1 MTRRLRWQDPPSRWI
16 EGVPVGN
23 GRLGAMILGGT
34 DTFHLQ
40 VNDGTVWSGTPTAW
54 RDELDALVRG
64 GAGPAALTEVR
75 EAVLDGRLDDAE
87 ALLMRF
93 EGTYSQEFLP
103 FVDLRARF
111 RLGGGAPTL
120 HGRTLDLED
129 AVYRDDVENSD
140 VELTRRAWASRPD
153 EAVHVEI
160 RASRGVFDVEL
171 ELTTRLRDLGVSASR
186 HGIELAV
193 EVPVDGAPL
202 HEPQE
207 TAMRWRGDAVRP
219 GHPADRAQERWEP
232 FAAACAAL
240 DTDGAVTVR
249 DGRVEV
255 LGARFVRLAMSSSTG
270 AEDWFAGR
278 EPISAVSAHLERA
291 RSRARSA
298 LAQDAALERH
308 LADVRPL
315 LASAALLLEG
325 TPEELTVDRLPADPS
340 DALVAPALFQY
351 GRYLLVAASRPGGP
365 AVNLQGLWNDDIRPA
380 WSSNYTTN
388 INVQMHYWGAESTG
402 LGGTVEPLVHL
413 LEVMAQTGAVAA
425 RELYDADG
433 WVGHHNTDLWGWP
446 LPVGMGHGDP
456 AWAIWMTGGTWLTTH
471 LMEHYRFGLD
481 AEWLG
486 ERAWPVLRGAA
497 AFALDWL
504 LDDGEHW
511 LFTNPSTSPENHF
524 VHGDGV
530 AALDRAT
537 AIDRALISQILEDTI
552 DAAAVLELDDE
563 IVGRARTAL
572 ARIEPDAVGADGRI
586 REWHVDRAD
595 PNPAHGHFSAL
606 VSVYP
611 LGRIDVD
618 RQPELAAAAAAFV
631 SGRKHPSEGWPWA
644 WSIALRA
651 RLRDGATAE
660 HVMHATVERPG
671 DPDLKGASHWSW
683 GGLVPTL
690 LRAHSPFQVDV
701 SLGFPAA
708 VAELLLQSHG
718 DAIDVLPA
726 LPPGWPRGSVRGLRA
741 RGGLEVSIQWDDGRP
756 TRIVLDRHAGS
767 GDVTVRWGD
776 RRVTVTLEPD
786 GHLELDGSLQAT
798 SSRAT
803 TAAAAPNTFRIASR

>member
-1 MTRRLRWQDPPSRWI
+1 MTRRLRWEGPPSRWI

-23 GRLGAMILGGT
+23 GRLGAMILGGVES
-34 DTFHLQ
+34 FHLQ

-54 RDELDALVRG
+54 RDELDALLRN
-64 GAGPAALTEVR
+64 GAGPAALAEVR
-75 EAVLDGRLDDAE
+75 AAIRDGRPDDAE
-87 ALLMRF
+87 ALLMPF

-103 FVDLRARF
+103 YVDLRARF
-111 RLGGGAPTL
+111 RLGGDAPTFV
-120 HGRTLDLED
+120 GRTLDLED
-129 AVYRDDVENSD
+129 AVYRDDVDNSE
-140 VELTRRAWASRPD
+140 VELTRRTWASRPD
-153 EAVHVEI
+153 EAIFAEF
-160 RASRGVFDVEL
+160 RAARGAFDVEL
-171 ELTTRLRDLGVSASR
+171 ELTTRLRDLGVSESPD
-186 HGIELAV
+186 GLAIAI

-207 TAMRWRGDAVRP
+207 HAMRWRGDAVRP
-219 GHPADRAQERWEP
+219 GHPADRATEEWEP

-240 DTDGAVTVR
+240 DTDGEVVIR
-249 DGRVEV
+249 GGRVEV
-255 LGARFVRLAMSSSTG
+255 RGARFVRVAISSSTG

-278 EPISAVSAHLERA
+278 EPIGAASAHVDRA
-291 RSRARSA
+291 RSRARAA

-308 LADVRPL
+308 VDDVRPL
-315 LASAALLLEG
+315 LASAALLLDG
-325 TPEELTVDRLPADPS
+325 TPEEMVVDRLPADPT
-340 DALVAPALFQY
+340 DAVVAPALFQY

-402 LGGTVEPLVHL
+402 LGATVEPLVHL
-413 LEVMAQTGAVAA
+413 LEVMERTGAVAA

-481 AEWLG
+481 AGWLG

-504 LDDGEHW
+504 QDDGGRW
-511 LFTNPSTSPENHF
+511 LLTNPSTSPENHF
-524 VHGDGV
+524 VHGDAA
-530 AALDRAT
+530 AALDRGT
-537 AIDRALISQILEDTI
+537 AIDRALISQVLEDTV
-552 DAAAVLELDDE
+552 DAAAVLGLDDD
-563 IVGRARTAL
+563 IVDRAKAAL
-572 ARIEPDAVGADGRI
+572 VRIEPDAVGADGRI

-606 VSVYP
+606 VGLYP

-618 RQPELAAAAAAFV
+618 RQPGLAAAAGAFV
-631 SGRKHPSEGWPWA
+631 SGRTHPSEGWPWA

-651 RLRDGATAE
+651 RLGDGAAAE
-660 HVMHATVERPG
+660 RVMHATLERPG
-671 DPDLKGASHWSW
+671 DPDLKGAEHWAW

-690 LRAHSPFQVDV
+690 LRAHSPFQVDI

-718 DAIDVLPA
+718 DAIHVLPA
-726 LPPGWPRGSVRGLRA
+726 LPPGWAGGSVRGLRA
-741 RGGLEVSIQWDDGRP
+741 RGGIEVAIEWDAGRP
-756 TRIVLDRHAGS
+756 TRVALDRHAGS
-767 GDVTVRWGD
+767 GEVTVRWGD
-776 RRVTVTLEPD
+776 RRVTVQLETG
-786 GHLELDGSLQAT
+786 GHLELDDW
-798 SSRAT
+798 
-803 TAAAAPNTFRIASR
+803 P